1 MDLVTI
7 TDHDSID
14 GCLELL
20 DPLGERPDFIMGEEV
35 SATTTC
41 QSPTW
46 WRFSAN
52 VGTGWG

>member
-20 DPLGERPDFIMGEEV
+20 DRLNDPPDFIMGEEV
-35 SATTTC
+35 SASLPEFNHTVHLGRI
-41 QSPTW
+41 S
-46 WRFSAN
+46 
-52 VGTGWG
+52 G